1 MQAPTVTPDT
11 PVMVNLPQKK
21 RTLWQEM
28 LSNGWSY
35 IYLAPMLILL
45 LVFVVYPIFASL
57 GYTLYQWNGI
67 GSPTQFVGLYNFKEV
82 IHDSFFW
89 GAFLHTFIYMAV
101 LVPVQLTLALIL
113 ALVLNN
119 PKLRFATFYRSVY
132 FIPVVTSAAVVG
144 IVVQLILT
152 NFGDNLSQILISA
165 HITTQH
171 IDWLGDP
178 HFALGIIIA
187 VGIWNTLGYN
197 LVYFLAALQTI
208 PIELYEAAKI
218 DGANAVNQFFYIT
231 VPMLR
236 AIGLMILILAI
247 LGSLQVFDLVQ
258 VLTGGGPYFATNVV
272 NTYIYQ
278 QAFGG
283 FTNSVVEPNIGYAS
297 AASFFYGVILLVLS
311 GVQVLIVRYAT
322 RRRAE
327 YRLQG

>member
-1 MQAPTVTPDT
+1 MQAPTITPE
-11 PVMVNLPQKK
+11 PPLVVSLPSKR
-21 RTLWQEM
+21 RTLWQQM

-35 IYLAPMLILL
+35 LYLAPMLILL

-67 GSPTQFVGLYNFKEV
+67 GSPTQFVGLYNFQKV

-89 GAFLHTFIYMAV
+89 GAFLHTFIYMVV

-119 PKLRFATFYRSVY
+119 PKLRFATFYRSIY

-165 HITTQH
+165 HLTTQH

-178 HFALGIIIA
+178 QFALGVIIA

-208 PIELYEAAKI
+208 PTELYEAAKI
-218 DGANAVNQFFYIT
+218 DGANAINQFAFIT

-236 AIGLMILILAI
+236 AIGLMILILAV

-297 AASFFYGVILLVLS
+297 AASFFYGVVLIALS
-311 GVQVLIVRYAT
+311 GIQVLIVRYAT

-327 YRLQG
+327 YQLQG